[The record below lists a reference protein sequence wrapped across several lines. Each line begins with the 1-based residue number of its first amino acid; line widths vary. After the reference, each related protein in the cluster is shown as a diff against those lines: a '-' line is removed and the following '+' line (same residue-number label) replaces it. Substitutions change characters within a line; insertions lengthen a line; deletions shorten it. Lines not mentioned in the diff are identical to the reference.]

1 MRLICALICSISFV
15 TNLYSQTLSDS
26 LRSNSLRIGID
37 VLKVGSGIANGN
49 LNSGLEFF
57 GAYNNKKHIFIAD
70 LGTANI
76 EKAVSNYQEISK
88 GVYLRLGYEKNLLR
102 RGNDHIS
109 FGGRLGSSIFQ
120 FQARDIKLTSANFNT
135 YTFTLPPQNA
145 FLLWVEANM
154 SARVNILPYLGLG
167 ATIRLQRQVGRNFDD
182 NYYPANIPGYGNFA
196 KNVAFG
202 FNYYV
207 FFTIPFKQYRIS
219 DKDLKPRGAK

>member
-1 MRLICALICSISFV
+1 MRLICALICSISFAA
-15 TNLYSQTLSDS
+15 NLFAQTQSDS

-37 VLKVGSGIANGN
+37 VLKIGNGVANGN

-76 EKAVSNYQEISK
+76 EKTVNNYQEISK
-88 GVYLRLGYEKNLLR
+88 GVYLRFGYEKNLLR
-102 RGNDHIS
+102 RGNDQVS
-109 FGGRLGSSIFQ
+109 LGGRLGSSVFQ
-120 FQARDIKLTSANFNT
+120 FQARDIQLTSSHFST
-135 YTFTLPPQNA
+135 YKVTLPPENA
-145 FLLWVEANM
+145 FLFWLEANM
-154 SARVNILPYLGLG
+154 SARVNILPNLGLG
-167 ATIRLQRQVGRNFDD
+167 ATVRLQRKVGKNFEND
-182 NYYPANIPGYGNFA
+182 YYPANIPGYGNFA

-207 FFTIPFKQYRIS
+207 FFTIPFKQYRIA

>member
-1 MRLICALICSISFV
+1 MRLICALICSISLAL
-15 TNLYSQTLSDS
+15 TANGQTLSDS
-26 LRSNSLRIGID
+26 LRTNGLRIGVD
-37 VLKVGSGIANGN
+37 VIKIGSGLANGN
-49 LNSGLEFF
+49 LNNGLDFF
-57 GAYNNKKHIFIAD
+57 GAYNSKKHIFIAD

-76 EKAVSNYQEISK
+76 EKAVNNYQEVSK
-88 GVYLRLGYEKNLLR
+88 GAYLRLGYEKNLLR
-102 RGNDHIS
+102 RGDDQIS
-109 FGGRLGSSIFQ
+109 FGGRLATSIFQ
-120 FQARDIKLTSANFNT
+120 FQARDIQLTSANFNT
-135 YTFTLPPQNA
+135 YTYTLPPQNA

-167 ATIRLQRQVGRNFDD
+167 ATVRLQRQVGRNFDD